1 MRVDVHTHYLPAPF
15 LDLLGEWGESVR
27 VEDRDGGPFL
37 VRGGG
42 GFPLTPGFVDLD
54 ARAAW
59 MAEHDVDVTVASLSS
74 PDPNEA
80 EPFSVEQSTALARA
94 FNDGYADAQRAYPD
108 RFAGLATLP
117 FREPSAAVEEVDR
130 ALGDLGL
137 HGVAVPTTVAGRKL
151 SDPDFEPVFDR
162 IAALDATVF
171 IHPGTNALSGTLEP
185 AEGGLNPT
193 VIFPTETTV
202 QLTRLVFDG
211 FFDRYDFDLVVSH
224 MGGALPYLVGRL
236 ERGRQRFRLDQSPPD
251 HPAIDYVTRFYYDA
265 ISFHEPAVAMALETV
280 GADHLLFGTDYPFD
294 MERIDETVADIEAVA
309 PGPDARRTI
318 MGETAAELF
327 DL

>member
-15 LDLLGEWGESVR
+15 RDLLREWGASVR
-27 VEDRDGGPFL
+27 IEDRDDRPFV

-42 GFPLTPGFVDLD
+42 GFPLTPGFVDLE

-59 MAEHDVDVTVASLSS
+59 MAEHDVDVTVASVSS
-74 PDPNEA
+74 PNPNTA

-94 FNDGYADAQRAYPD
+94 INDGYADAQAEYPD
-108 RFAGLATLP
+108 RFVGLATLP

-130 ALGDLGL
+130 ALGELGL

-151 SDPDFEPVFDR
+151 SDPAFEPVFDR
-162 IAALDATVF
+162 IEALDATVF
-171 IHPGTNALSGTLEP
+171 VHPGTNALSRAFDPE
-185 AEGGLNPT
+185 EGGLNPT
-193 VIFPTETTV
+193 VVFPTETTV
-202 QLTRLVFDG
+202 QLTRLIFDG
-211 FFDRYDFDLVVSH
+211 FFDRYGFDLVVAH

-236 ERGRQRFRLDQSPPD
+236 ERGRQRFRLNESPPE
-251 HPAIDYVTRFYYDA
+251 HPIIDYVRRFYYDV

-294 MERIDETVADIEAVA
+294 MERIDETVEDVEAVVA
-309 PGPDARRTI
+309 ADDRPSVWAG
-318 MGETAAELF
+318 TAV
-327 DL
+327 DLYGL